1 MLSRVADD
9 LYWVARY
16 VERGI
21 AVSRL
26 VDVTRHLELDAGAE
40 DFWAPLVG
48 AIDLAGDDVRFYL
61 TSDTMNPDS
70 LVSCVRL
77 ARTLTRGIR
86 EAISSEMW
94 EELNTLYSSIAT
106 PTTSRQLPTQR
117 QVRGEA
123 VSFARLVRERLQS
136 FQGLAESTL
145 ARDEP
150 WHFLELGKYV
160 ERADDVARVLNRQS
174 HLLGAG
180 TGSDDPS
187 GPEVVRWLA
196 VLRTCGSAEAYARY
210 YSLRVEPARLL
221 EFLLLNPIF
230 PQSVRFS
237 LVSACDALEAVAGL
251 RAAAGND
258 PGPAVRTLGR
268 ARAQVEL
275 TAIDEVFERGLES
288 FLTNIQVLIGQASE
302 ELSATYLRDQPAP
315 GRVVGVERATMIMA
329 AQQQQQ

>member
-26 VDVTRHLELDAGAE
+26 VDVTRHLELDAGTE

-70 LVSCVRL
+70 LVSCVRS
-77 ARTLTRGIR
+77 ARTLARGIR
-86 EAISSEMW
+86 EAMSSEMW
-94 EELNTLYSSIAT
+94 EELNSLYGSLAT
-106 PTTSRQLPTQR
+106 PTIARP
-117 QVRGEA
+117 RGEA

-150 WHFLELGKYV
+150 WHFLELGKFV
-160 ERADDVARVLNRQS
+160 ERADDVARVLNRQA
-174 HLLGAG
+174 HLLAAG
-180 TGSDDPS
+180 SQTKDPTGPD
-187 GPEVVRWLA
+187 VVRWLA

-210 YSLRVEPARLL
+210 YSLRVEPARLV

-230 PQSVRFS
+230 PQSVLFS
-237 LVSACDALEAVAGL
+237 LTGASASLEAIAGL
-251 RAAAGND
+251 RTAAGND
-258 PGPAVRTLGR
+258 PGPSVRTLGR
-268 ARAQVEL
+268 ARAQVQL
-275 TAIDEVFERGLES
+275 TAIDEVFERGLEG
-288 FLTNIQVLIGQASE
+288 FLSNIQLLIAQASE
-302 ELSATYLRDQPAP
+302 ELSATYLRDEPVP
-315 GRVVGVERATMIMA
+315 GRLIGVERATMLMA

>member
-9 LYWVARY
+9 LYWIARY

-26 VDVTRHLELDAGAE
+26 VDVTRHLELDAGTD

-48 AIDLAGDDVRFYL
+48 AIDLASDDVRFYL

-70 LVSCVRL
+70 LVSCVRA
-77 ARTLTRGIR
+77 ARTLARGVR
-86 EAISSEMW
+86 EAMSSEMW
-94 EELNTLYSSIAT
+94 EELNTLYGSLAT
-106 PTTSRQLPTQR
+106 PTTSR

-123 VSFARLVRERLQS
+123 VSFARLVRERLQA

-145 ARDEP
+145 ARDEE
-150 WHFLELGKYV
+150 WHFLELGKFV

-174 HLLGAG
+174 HLLDPGHRP
-180 TGSDDPS
+180 DDPT
-187 GPEVVRWLA
+187 GPDVVRWLA

-221 EFLLLNPIF
+221 EFLLLNPVF

-237 LVSACDALEAVAGL
+237 LAKACEALDALAAL
-251 RAAAGND
+251 RTAAGNE

-275 TAIDEVFERGLES
+275 TAIDEVFDRGLER
-288 FLTNIQVLIGQASE
+288 FLTDIQILIAQASD
-302 ELSATYLRDQPAP
+302 ELSATYLRDEPAP
-315 GRVVGVERATMIMA
+315 GRVGGVARATMIMA
-329 AQQQQQ
+329 AQQQQQQ

>member
-9 LYWVARY
+9 LFWVARY

-26 VDVTRHLELDAGAE
+26 VDVTRHLELDAGTE

-70 LVSCVRL
+70 LVSCVRA
-77 ARTLTRGIR
+77 ARTLSRGIR
-86 EAISSEMW
+86 EAMSSEMW
-94 EELNTLYSSIAT
+94 EELNSLYGSLAT
-106 PTTSRQLPTQR
+106 PTIARP
-117 QVRGEA
+117 RGEA
-123 VSFARLVRERLQS
+123 ISFARLVRERLQS

-150 WHFLELGKYV
+150 WHFLELGKFV

-174 HLLGAG
+174 HLLAAG
-180 TGSDDPS
+180 SQTKDPTGPD
-187 GPEVVRWLA
+187 VVRWLA

-210 YSLRVEPARLL
+210 YSLRVEPARLV

-237 LVSACDALEAVAGL
+237 LTGACLSLDAIAAL
-251 RAAAGND
+251 RASAGND

-275 TAIDEVFERGLES
+275 TAIDEVFERGLEG
-288 FLTNIQVLIGQASE
+288 FLSTIQQLIAQASE
-302 ELSATYLRDQPAP
+302 ELSATYLRDEPVP
-315 GRVVGVERATMIMA
+315 GRLVGVARATMIMA

>member
-9 LYWVARY
+9 LYWLSRY

-26 VDVTRHLELDAGAE
+26 VDVTRHLELDAGTE

-77 ARTLTRGIR
+77 ARTLARGIR

-94 EELNTLYSSIAT
+94 EELNTLYGSLAT
-106 PTTSRQLPTQR
+106 PTTSR

-136 FQGLAESTL
+136 FQGLAESGL

-150 WHFLELGKYV
+150 WHFLELGKFV
-160 ERADDVARVLNRQS
+160 ERADDVVRVLNRQS
-174 HLLGAG
+174 HLLAAG
-180 TGSDDPS
+180 TGPEDPT

-237 LVSACDALEAVAGL
+237 LASASEALDALAGL
-251 RAAAGND
+251 RSAAGND

-268 ARAQVEL
+268 ACAQVEL
-275 TAIDEVFERGLES
+275 NGIDEVFERGLEA
-288 FLTNIQVLIGQASE
+288 FLGDVQLLIAQASD
-302 ELSATYLRDQPAP
+302 ELSATYLRDEPAP
-315 GRVVGVERATMIMA
+315 GRLVGVARATMIMA
-329 AQQQQQ
+329 AQQQQ

>member
-21 AVSRL
+21 AVARL
-26 VDVTRHLELDAGAE
+26 VDVTRHLELDAGTE

-48 AIDLAGDDVRFYL
+48 AIDLASEDVRFYL

-70 LVSCVRL
+70 IVSCVRAARNL
-77 ARTLTRGIR
+77 ARGVR

-94 EELNTLYSSIAT
+94 EELNMLFGSLAT
-106 PTTSRQLPTQR
+106 PTTSRHF
-117 QVRGEA
+117 RGEA
-123 VSFARLVRERLQS
+123 VSFARLVRERLQA

-145 ARDEP
+145 ARDEE
-150 WHFLELGKYV
+150 WQFLELGKYV
-160 ERADDVARVLNRQS
+160 ERADDVARVLNRQA
-174 HLLGAG
+174 HLLAAG
-180 TGSDDPS
+180 QLDEPTGPD
-187 GPEVVRWLA
+187 VVRWLA

-237 LVSACDALEAVAGL
+237 LRSACEALDAIAALRSGAGH
-251 RAAAGND
+251 D

-275 TAIDEVFERGLES
+275 TAIDEVFDRGLET
-288 FLTNIQVLIGQASE
+288 FLTNIQLLIAQASD
-302 ELSATYLRDQPAP
+302 ELSATYLRDEPVA
-315 GRVVGVERATMIMA
+315 GRLVGVERATLMMA

>member
-26 VDVTRHLELDAGAE
+26 VDVTRHLELDAGTE

-70 LVSCVRL
+70 LVSCVRS
-77 ARTLTRGIR
+77 ARTLARGIR
-86 EAISSEMW
+86 EAMSSEMW
-94 EELNTLYSSIAT
+94 EELNSLYGSLAT
-106 PTTSRQLPTQR
+106 PTIARP
-117 QVRGEA
+117 RGEA

-150 WHFLELGKYV
+150 WHFLELGKFV
-160 ERADDVARVLNRQS
+160 ERADDVARVLNRQA
-174 HLLGAG
+174 HLLAAG
-180 TGSDDPS
+180 SQTKDPTGPD
-187 GPEVVRWLA
+187 VVRWLA

-210 YSLRVEPARLL
+210 YSLRVEPARLV

-230 PQSVRFS
+230 PQSVLFS
-237 LVSACDALEAVAGL
+237 LSGASASLEAIAGL
-251 RAAAGND
+251 RTAAGND

-268 ARAQVEL
+268 AHAQVEL
-275 TAIDEVFERGLES
+275 TAIDEVFERGLEG
-288 FLTNIQVLIGQASE
+288 FLSNIQLLIAQASE
-302 ELSATYLRDQPAP
+302 ELSATYLRDEPVP
-315 GRVVGVERATMIMA
+315 GRLVGVERATMLMA

>member
-9 LYWVARY
+9 LYWVSRY

-26 VDVTRHLELDAGAE
+26 VDVTRHLELDAGTE

-70 LVSCVRL
+70 LVSCVRM
-77 ARTLTRGIR
+77 ARTLARGIR
-86 EAISSEMW
+86 ESMASEMW
-94 EELNTLYSSIAT
+94 EELNTLYGSLAT
-106 PTTSRQLPTQR
+106 PTTSRA
-117 QVRGEA
+117 VRGEA
-123 VSFARLVRERLQS
+123 ISFARLVRERLQS

-150 WHFLELGKYV
+150 WHFLELGKFV
-160 ERADDVARVLNRQS
+160 ERADDVARVLNRQA
-174 HLLGAG
+174 HLLVAGSHTADPTGA
-180 TGSDDPS
+180 D
-187 GPEVVRWLA
+187 VVRWLA
-196 VLRTCGSAEAYARY
+196 VLRTCGSAEAYARF

-237 LVSACDALEAVAGL
+237 LSGACDALDAIAAL
-251 RAAAGND
+251 RTSTGND
-258 PGPAVRTLGR
+258 PGPAVRTLGK

-275 TAIDEVFERGLES
+275 TAIDEVFDRGLER
-288 FLTNIQVLIGQASE
+288 FLTNIQLLIAQASD
-302 ELSATYLRDQPAP
+302 ELSATYLRDEPVP
-315 GRVVGVERATMIMA
+315 GRLVGVARATMIMA

>member
-9 LYWVARY
+9 LYWLGRY

-26 VDVTRHLELDAGAE
+26 VDVTRHLELDAGTE

-70 LVSCVRL
+70 LVSCVHL
-77 ARTLTRGIR
+77 ARTLARGIR

-94 EELNTLYSSIAT
+94 EELNTLHGSLAT
-106 PTTSRQLPTQR
+106 PTTTSR

-136 FQGLAESTL
+136 FQGLTESTL

-174 HLLGAG
+174 HLLAAG
-180 TGSDDPS
+180 IRATDPTGPD
-187 GPEVVRWLA
+187 VVRWLA

-237 LVSACDALEAVAGL
+237 LASACAALDAVASL
-251 RAAAGND
+251 RSAAGNEA
-258 PGPAVRTLGR
+258 GPAVRTLGW

-275 TAIDEVFERGLES
+275 TAIDEVFERGLEA
-288 FLTNIQVLIGQASE
+288 FLTNIQLLIAQASD
-302 ELSATYLRDQPAP
+302 ELSATYLRDQPVP
-315 GRVVGVERATMIMA
+315 GRLVGVERATMLMA
-329 AQQQQQ
+329 AQQQQQQQQ

>member
-16 VERGI
+16 IERGI

-26 VDVTRHLELDAGAE
+26 VDVTRHLELDAGTE

-70 LVSCVRL
+70 LVSCVRSARGL
-77 ARTLTRGIR
+77 ARGIR
-86 EAISSEMW
+86 EAMSSEMW
-94 EELNTLYSSIAT
+94 EELNSLYGSLAT
-106 PTTSRQLPTQR
+106 PTIARP
-117 QVRGEA
+117 RGEA
-123 VSFARLVRERLQS
+123 VSFARLVRERLQA

-150 WHFLELGKYV
+150 WHFLELGKFV
-160 ERADDVARVLNRQS
+160 ERADDVARVLNRQA
-174 HLLGAG
+174 HLLAA
-180 TGSDDPS
+180 GSDALEPT
-187 GPEVVRWLA
+187 GPDVVRWLA

-237 LVSACDALEAVAGL
+237 LASASQALDAVAAL
-251 RAAAGND
+251 RTAAGND
-258 PGPAVRTLGR
+258 PGPATRTLGR

-275 TAIDEVFERGLES
+275 TAIDEVFDRGLEA
-288 FLTNIQVLIGQASE
+288 FLTNIQQLIAQASE
-302 ELSATYLRDQPAP
+302 ELSATYLRDEPVP
-315 GRVVGVERATMIMA
+315 GRVVGVARATMMMA

>member
-9 LYWVARY
+9 LYWLARY

-26 VDVTRHLELDAGAE
+26 VDVTRHLELDAGTE

-77 ARTLTRGIR
+77 ARTLARGIR

-94 EELNTLYSSIAT
+94 EELNTLYGSLAT
-106 PTTSRQLPTQR
+106 PTIAPGPG
-117 QVRGEA
+117 GEA

-150 WHFLELGKYV
+150 WHFLELGKFV
-160 ERADDVARVLNRQS
+160 ERADDVSRVLNRQS
-174 HLLGAG
+174 HLLAAG
-180 TGSDDPS
+180 SQTKDPTGPD
-187 GPEVVRWLA
+187 VVRWLA

-237 LVSACDALEAVAGL
+237 LTGACLSLDAIAAL
-251 RAAAGND
+251 RTSAGNT

-275 TAIDEVFERGLES
+275 TAIDEVFERGLEG
-288 FLTNIQVLIGQASE
+288 FLTDIQLLIAQASD
-302 ELSATYLRDQPAP
+302 ELSATYLRDEPVP
-315 GRVVGVERATMIMA
+315 GRLVGVARATMLMA